1 MQKEHQNHIR
11 QYTVLDTCTRFLLLI
26 FQDSKST
33 AILLLSS
40 NTHIPASPD
49 CHTTGTTANAVRPL
63 KNREP
68 NHLITALVSAGSP
81 RNRLPSQQHSLIG
94 AHNTFLFQVPNIP
107 AIISIFIIVYSGV
120 LLLLNFSNTA

>member
-11 QYTVLDTCTRFLLLI
+11 QYTVLDTCTRFLLFI
-26 FQDSKST
+26 FRHSKNAAHITDIS
-33 AILLLSS
+33 ILLLSS

-68 NHLITALVSAGSP
+68 KITSSP
-81 RNRLPSQQHSLIG
+81 P
-94 AHNTFLFQVPNIP
+94 
-107 AIISIFIIVYSGV
+107 
-120 LLLLNFSNTA
+120 